1 MTERTEITLE
11 ELADLPEGT
20 RLLIDTRDEISMSYG
35 TIPGAKHIP
44 DLLEQAERG
53 TLPKDRSL
61 ILFCM
66 HGTQSL
72 ALAENLQ
79 DLGYQAFSLK
89 NGYGAWL
96 RKNLTPADRSAEIEN
111 AIRRVRRF
119 HEKLMTPF
127 TRAVKEYQL
136 LQPGDRVY
144 ITCHADP
151 VFDEAVVISGGGRP
165 DYGPLLLLDGK
176 KADIT
181 QVQELDARKEY
192 FYSHHARTIAARRAD
207 GSWFFVVIEG
217 YRAGS
222 YGMQLDWAQTLLL
235 DLGAQDAVNLDGG
248 PSATMVTPSQLSGQ
262 PFTRSDNSGGSR
274 TETRVGNALILTEE
288 AH

>member
-79 DLGYQAFSLK
+79 DMGY
-89 NGYGAWL
+89 
-96 RKNLTPADRSAEIEN
+96 
-111 AIRRVRRF
+111 
-119 HEKLMTPF
+119 
-127 TRAVKEYQL
+127 
-136 LQPGDRVY
+136 
-144 ITCHADP
+144 
-151 VFDEAVVISGGGRP
+151 
-165 DYGPLLLLDGK
+165 
-176 KADIT
+176 
-181 QVQELDARKEY
+181 
-192 FYSHHARTIAARRAD
+192 
-207 GSWFFVVIEG
+207 
-217 YRAGS
+217 
-222 YGMQLDWAQTLLL
+222 
-235 DLGAQDAVNLDGG
+235 
-248 PSATMVTPSQLSGQ
+248 
-262 PFTRSDNSGGSR
+262 
-274 TETRVGNALILTEE
+274 
-288 AH
+288 

>member
-53 TLPKDRSL
+53 TLPKDQSL

-127 TRAVKEYQL
+127 TKAIREYQL
-136 LQPGDRVY
+136 LQPGDRV
-144 ITCHADP
+144 
-151 VFDEAVVISGGGRP
+151 AVCISGGEDCMRRAWRCQDLQGSGKFAVEVS
-165 DYGPLLLLDGK
+165 YLLLD
-176 KADIT
+176 T
-181 QVQELDARKEY
+181 
-192 FYSHHARTIAARRAD
+192 
-207 GSWFFVVIEG
+207 G
-217 YRAGS
+217 YK
-222 YGMQLDWAQTLLL
+222 
-235 DLGAQDAVNLDGG
+235 V
-248 PSATMVTPSQLSGQ
+248 LS
-262 PFTRSDNSGGSR
+262 RMR
-274 TETRVGNALILTEE
+274 
-288 AH
+288 